1 MLLFKHNFTSVT
13 GKESVYE
20 PPQVL
25 SWWTMKQNGL
35 LNLKEEHFKTDFH
48 PIGKVI
54 SLLQMS
60 IPSKLCK

>member
-13 GKESVYE
+13 GKESACE

-25 SWWTMKQNGL
+25 SWWTLKQTGL
-35 LNLKEEHFKTDFH
+35 LNLKEHFKTDFH
-48 PIGKVI
+48 PIAKVI